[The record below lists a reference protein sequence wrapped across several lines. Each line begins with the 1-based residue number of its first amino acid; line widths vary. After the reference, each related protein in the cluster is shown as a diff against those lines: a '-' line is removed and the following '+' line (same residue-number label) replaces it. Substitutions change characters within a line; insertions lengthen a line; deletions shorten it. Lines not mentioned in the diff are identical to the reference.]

1 MPEHV
6 LMSEIEIITDG
17 GRRRRWSAAEKLR
30 IVEETLDERA
40 SISVVA
46 RRNGV
51 APNLLY
57 RWRRLMLEGG
67 SVAVAEDDDV
77 TSNRVVRQLEDRI
90 RELERQLGRKTLE
103 AEILREALDKA
114 RFKKTDLA
122 GAVAAQG
129 RFPVKVVADT
139 LDVAR
144 SNLVDRLQGRTKPR
158 RRYHKAQDAAV
169 VPKIT
174 ALVAARPTYGY
185 RRITAILNRQLR
197 SEGLAPANH
206 KRIYRIM
213 KAHKLLLARKYSE
226 RPEHVHD
233 GKVIVMRSNL
243 RWCSDGF
250 EFTCWNG
257 DILRGA
263 FIIDAHDREVI
274 AWRAVVNAG
283 ISGSDI
289 RDIMLEAVERRFGTY
304 RAPSVIEML
313 SDNGSPYIAR
323 DTQVFARQLG
333 LKPCFTPIQSPQSN
347 GISEA
352 FVKTLKR
359 DYVQVT
365 PLPDAQTVL
374 GLIGGWIEDYNNN
387 HPHSGLK
394 MRSPREF
401 IAAQTATA

>member
-17 GRRRRWSAAEKLR
+17 GRRRRWSAADKLR
-30 IVEETLDERA
+30 IVEETLDDRT

-57 RWRRLMLEGG
+57 RWWRLMLEGG
-67 SVAVAEDDDV
+67 SVAVSEDDDV

-90 RELERQLGRKTLE
+90 RELARQLGRKTLE
-103 AEILREALDKA
+103 AEILREALDKS

-122 GAVAAQG
+122 RAVAAEG
-129 RFPVKVVADT
+129 RFPVKVVAET
-139 LDVAR
+139 LGVAR
-144 SNLVDRLQGRTKPR
+144 SNLIDRLNGRTKPR
-158 RRYHKAQDAAV
+158 QRYQKAQDAAV
-169 VPKIT
+169 VPLIT

-197 SEGLAPANH
+197 SEGLAPVNH
-206 KRIYRIM
+206 KRVYRIM
-213 KAHKLLLARKYSE
+213 QTHNLLLARKYTE

-243 RWCSDGF
+243 RWCSDGL

-257 DILRGA
+257 DIVRGA
-263 FIIDAHDREVI
+263 FIIDAHDREII
-274 AWRAVVNAG
+274 AWRAVANAG

-289 RDIMLEAVERRFGTY
+289 RDIMLEAVERRFGAY

-313 SDNGSPYIAR
+313 SDNGSPYIAK
-323 DTQVFARQLG
+323 DTQNFARQLS
-333 LKPCFTPIQSPQSN
+333 LKPCFTPVQSPQSN
-347 GISEA
+347 GMSEA

-365 PLPDAQTVL
+365 PLPDAHTVL
-374 GLIGGWIEDYNNN
+374 RLIGNWIEDYNDN